1 MVLLG
6 GRSLTSLEW
15 RPEPVSGQKA
25 SASVCKHASHQH
37 RHGHGH
43 HAASE
48 AVAAREAE
56 ASSAGVQ
63 PSPRALSQA
72 RLRQL
77 SRTGVRVVG
86 RGEGSPSGPLCE
98 RRACAPWGCATSVLS
113 CTGLCC
119 HLHPDHLWDRLLS
132 GLLPW
137 QGCWGTSH
145 TRHERAHWPERSVLL
160 RWPRPKPAL
169 SLATAGGPFQSM
181 VSQTISLPW
190 TVLGNPDSGF

>member
-1 MVLLG
+1 MLVSVSTPHTSTATATATATATTLLG
-6 GRSLTSLEW
+6 KPSLPGS
-15 RPEPVSGQKA
+15 
-25 SASVCKHASHQH
+25 
-37 RHGHGH
+37 
-43 HAASE
+43 
-48 AVAAREAE
+48 

-98 RRACAPWGCATSVLS
+98 RRACAPWGCAASVLS

-119 HLHPDHLWDRLLS
+119 HLHPDRLWGRLLS

-145 TRHERAHWPERSVLL
+145 TRARARTLA
-160 RWPRPKPAL
+160 RTQCFAAL
-169 SLATAGGPFQSM
+169 AKAKATAGSPFQSM

>member
-1 MVLLG
+1 M
-6 GRSLTSLEW
+6 
-15 RPEPVSGQKA
+15 SGQKA

-72 RLRQL
+72 CLRQL

-98 RRACAPWGCATSVLS
+98 RRACAPWGCVHGA
-113 CTGLCC
+113 
-119 HLHPDHLWDRLLS
+119 LLS
-132 GLLPW
+132 PSPRPSLGPFTFGAASLAGLL
-137 QGCWGTSH
+137 GH
-145 TRHERAHWPERSVLL
+145 
-160 RWPRPKPAL
+160 
-169 SLATAGGPFQSM
+169 
-181 VSQTISLPW
+181 LPH
-190 TVLGNPDSGF
+190 